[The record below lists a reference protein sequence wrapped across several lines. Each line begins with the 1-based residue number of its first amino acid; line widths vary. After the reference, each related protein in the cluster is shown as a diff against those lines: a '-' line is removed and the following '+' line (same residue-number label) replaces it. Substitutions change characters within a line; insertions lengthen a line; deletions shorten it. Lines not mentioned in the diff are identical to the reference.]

1 MFKKILVHT
10 DTSEYSRL
18 AIFLALELAQLSGA
32 EIILLHVTFTP
43 EALGYALSNGIAVLQ
58 DQIEINGEQALAA
71 TLAGVNSTGQVKL
84 RKKQRPGHP
93 AVVILEEVELEKV
106 DLIVMGSRGYG
117 PMAGSVLGSVSQ
129 RVLLKGCCPVLI
141 VK

>member
-1 MFKKILVHT
+1 MFKKILVPT
-10 DTSEYSRL
+10 DTSEYSRRAL
-18 AIFLALELAQLSGA
+18 FLALELAQLSGA

-129 RVLLKGCCPVLI
+129 RVLQKASCSVLI